1 MAHNYDINKGIYPD
15 EPGYKEWTGFEE
27 QCKIPGTTF
36 KKYRPIHPLK
46 FHEELLKKR
55 LLKLKRGETYTDL
68 KTRCHVE
75 LHRNQRYFQPKG
87 WSVEKLLY
95 NYDLFYHFGNQAEK
109 VNDELTDLLKE
120 HCEFIYKKY
129 RVNIK
134 DRIPHG

>member
-1 MAHNYDINKGIYPD
+1 MVYYWLWSLSKRINRNYIY
-15 EPGYKEWTGFEE
+15 
-27 QCKIPGTTF
+27 F

-95 NYDLFYHFGNQAEK
+95 NYDLSSILPSVSASNTF
-109 VNDELTDLLKE
+109 L
-120 HCEFIYKKY
+120 
-129 RVNIK
+129 
-134 DRIPHG
+134 

>member
-1 MAHNYDINKGIYPD
+1 MVHNYDINKGIYPD

-75 LHRNQRYFQPKG
+75 LHRNQRYFQPKEWG
-87 WSVEKLLY
+87 PDKLLY
-95 NYDLFYHFGNQAEK
+95 NYDVLYSLHDQNVK
-109 VNDELTDLLKE
+109 VDTELEDLLKD
-120 HCEFIYKKY
+120 HIDFIYKKY
-129 RVNIK
+129 KVNIK
-134 DRIPHG
+134 DRIPND